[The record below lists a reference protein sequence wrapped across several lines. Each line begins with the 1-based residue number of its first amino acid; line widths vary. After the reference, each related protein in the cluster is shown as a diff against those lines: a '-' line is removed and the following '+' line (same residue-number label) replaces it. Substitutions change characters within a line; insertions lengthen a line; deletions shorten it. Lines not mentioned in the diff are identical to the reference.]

1 MPFENDHSNHHKPF
15 TIDRE
20 RDIILT
26 GKPAGQDAVCPFFL
40 KWHGQ
45 EVKFAGEGATVNRYK
60 NEEGKWRFDL
70 RWTIDTLVIPEN
82 FPERQDEIF
91 KTISQALDAYGEL
104 HSRSRI
110 GTVEVIFSKHPVT
123 DEWYY

>member
-26 GKPAGQDAVCPFFL
+26 GKPAGQDAIYPFYL

-45 EVKFAGEGATVNRYK
+45 DVKFAGEQETVNRYK

-70 RWTIDTLVIPEN
+70 LWTIDTIVIPEN
-82 FPERQDEIF
+82 FTENHDEIL
-91 KTISQALDAYGEL
+91 KTISQALDAYGE
-104 HSRSRI
+104 HHNRNRI
-110 GTVEVIFSKHPVT
+110 GTVDVTFSKHAFKT
-123 DEWYY
+123 EWYY